1 MAIVLFEVKND
12 VRLSENELRDKL
24 VQKMCNEMD
33 MWIKGKGTMKI
44 EFIKDKNDDRYTE
57 ILHN

>member
-44 EFIKDKNDDRYTE
+44 EFIKPETNRY
-57 ILHN
+57 